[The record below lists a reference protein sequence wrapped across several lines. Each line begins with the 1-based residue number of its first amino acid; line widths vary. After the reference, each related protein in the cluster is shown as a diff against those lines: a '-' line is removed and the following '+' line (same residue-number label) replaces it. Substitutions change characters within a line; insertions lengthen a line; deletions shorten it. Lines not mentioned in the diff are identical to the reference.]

1 MSKKL
6 ILTDKN
12 GDKFTL
18 EFNRN
23 VIDRM
28 QRNGFVLD
36 TDRLYMSAKDLIQGA
51 FRMHHR
57 GMEWGEIEK
66 VWKCQNKRDELLKK
80 LVEMFYEPTID
91 LMGTDE
97 QEGDDGNPTWAEEG

>member
-36 TDRLYMSAKDLIQGA
+36 TDRLYMSAKDLISGA

-57 GMEWGEIEK
+57 GMEWPEIEK
-66 VWKCQNKRDELLKK
+66 VWKAQTRRDDLLKK
-80 LVEMFYEPTID
+80 LVEMFYEPTVD
-91 LMGTDE
+91 LMGVDE
-97 QEGDDGNPTWAEEG
+97 QESDDGNPTWEEEN